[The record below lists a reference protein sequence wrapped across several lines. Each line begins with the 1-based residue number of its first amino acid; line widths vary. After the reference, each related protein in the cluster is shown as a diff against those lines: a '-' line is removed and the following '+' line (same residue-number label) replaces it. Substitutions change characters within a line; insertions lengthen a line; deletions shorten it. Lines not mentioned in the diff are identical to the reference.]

1 MTFHQTQLGSCGV
14 GPDVADLM
22 AGGGFG
28 SGAAE
33 DRMPSLR
40 SEANGAEL
48 AITCGAWDTYAGQGF
63 PREDTSWRSGGQ
75 TPILAGAQR
84 SRPMYVPCPETA
96 RTGSAYQRDYEWL
109 TGEWPGE
116 DFRQGDPDS
125 LPMRVSTAQW
135 YGGHNGDAWQ
145 PVRTAWCRELR
156 VWRTPSRGSEG
167 HARGECRPCAH
178 FWRETGCSRGE
189 HCERCHLC
197 PSTALREYRTSL
209 RVNKKASRRPAD
221 RQMEWHA
228 EEVAQSG
235 AECLPPAD
243 QTAEG
248 HGQNMEVTDP
258 YILPLATK
266 KVELHGDNAERN
278 ETEILRSAY
287 QQAPWHRED
296 IERSE
301 PDGLLKGEQQAEA
314 YGEKIGQTV
323 PASGPLSESVAV
335 SLGSSSHASGQCR
348 PCAHFWRVTGCSLGE
363 ICSRCHLCP
372 PSALREYRH
381 ALRMD
386 KKARRG
392 VTEQRDEL
400 VPVLSL

>member
-145 PVRTAWCRELR
+145 PVRTAW
-156 VWRTPSRGSEG
+156 WSRGSEG

-197 PSTALREYRTSL
+197 PSTALRDYRKSL
-209 RVNKKASRRPAD
+209 RVDKRVNKRASRRPAD
-221 RQMEWHA
+221 RQMEWHG
-228 EEVAQSG
+228 EEVAQNG
-235 AECLPPAD
+235 AEGLPPAD
-243 QTAEG
+243 QTAEW
-248 HGQNMEVTDP
+248 HGQNMEGTDP
-258 YILPLATK
+258 YIL
-266 KVELHGDNAERN
+266 
-278 ETEILRSAY
+278 
-287 QQAPWHRED
+287 PWHRED